1 MKRLLTLFA
10 IAAMFVLTAVVASA
24 ETGTVTVTGGSLA
37 VTPADITNFS
47 EVVLDGTDK
56 TSTSAFGGNSWA
68 AEDPTGT
75 GTGWNLTIIST
86 DFGIDEVQTVSITG
100 ATAGDFTL
108 SYGSTEPIITTAIAY
123 TATAGDVDTA
133 LEVLGD
139 ITTVT
144 TTGGPLPATDVVV
157 TFVDPGKQNVAA
169 MVIDGGGL
177 TDGTPAVS
185 TTTQG
190 RTIDITTVADQ
201 AFKIQLEAAHI
212 TVTAGSDT
220 KPTTSVASLTD
231 IPETGG
237 SALKF
242 LSAAEDAGMGDYAIQ
257 PNFTLDVRS
266 ETYAGTYTATF
277 TVAIVSAP

>member
-10 IAAMFVLTAVVASA
+10 IAAVLALTAVVASA
-24 ETGTVTVTGGSLA
+24 ETGSVTVTGGSLA
-37 VTPADITNFS
+37 VTPANITNFS

-56 TSTSAFGGNSWA
+56 TSTSVFGGNSWA

-75 GTGWNLTIIST
+75 GAGWNLTIIST
-86 DFGIDEVQTVSITG
+86 DFGIDEVQQVTTG
-100 ATAGDFTL
+100 SATEGTFTL
-108 SYGSTEPIITTAIAY
+108 TYVDQTTDPAIVYNADAAAM
-123 TATAGDVDTA
+123 TTA
-133 LEVLGD
+133 LEGLSN
-139 ITTVT
+139 ITDVTVT
-144 TTGGPLPATDVVV
+144 GTDPWDV
-157 TFVDPGKQNVAA
+157 TFVDPGKQNVAE
-169 MVIDGGGL
+169 MTIDGTGL
-177 TDGTPAVS
+177 TGGTPAVS

-190 RTIDITTVADQ
+190 RTIDISTVADQ

-220 KPTTSVASLTD
+220 KPTSQVLTLAN

-242 LSAAEDAGMGDYAIQ
+242 LSAGVDEGMGDYAIQ